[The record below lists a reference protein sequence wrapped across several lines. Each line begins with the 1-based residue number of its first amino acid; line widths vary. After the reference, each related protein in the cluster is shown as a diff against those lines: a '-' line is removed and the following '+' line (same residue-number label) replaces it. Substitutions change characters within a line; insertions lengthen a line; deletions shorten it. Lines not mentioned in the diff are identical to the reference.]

1 MIIIRDCIPA
11 VENLDLLAL
20 FESHFLLLQY
30 FAEVD
35 HAFVGPSLYL
45 LLVPFDLR
53 IVKSVYNICYCSKYN
68 SIIQY
73 NVSI

>member
-1 MIIIRDCIPA
+1 MIRDCIPA

-30 FAEVD
+30 VAEVD

-53 IVKSVYNICYCSKYN
+53 IC
-68 SIIQY
+68 
-73 NVSI
+73 